1 MPLSEAT
8 VLNFLAPLGTCC
20 MVALM
25 SSGSFTGPDITSAT
39 LSIAG
44 VLLVARPPFLF
55 GQEYRDSDSIF
66 ESGSHLVGIG
76 SAMVG
81 AVGGVVSTFRTKK
94 SVHYWPK
101 QCAYTT
107 VRVIGKRAHPLMSVN
122 YFAAALLLVS
132 IVAFAVYPGLEFKW
146 RIHFTH
152 WILLISIA
160 VLGFLMVSLASGLMI
175 DANYLS
181 RNSPWQLASRRRN
194 PIKLLIWSILKR
206 WWHL

>member
-55 GQEYRDSDSIF
+55 GQEYSDSEPIL

-76 SAMVG
+76 FAMVG
-81 AVGGVVSTFRTKK
+81 AVGGVVSTFPAKK
-94 SVHYWPK
+94 FVHY
-101 QCAYTT
+101 
-107 VRVIGKRAHPLMSVN
+107 
-122 YFAAALLLVS
+122 
-132 IVAFAVYPGLEFKW
+132 
-146 RIHFTH
+146 
-152 WILLISIA
+152 
-160 VLGFLMVSLASGLMI
+160 
-175 DANYLS
+175 
-181 RNSPWQLASRRRN
+181 
-194 PIKLLIWSILKR
+194 
-206 WWHL
+206 